1 LSNRNQPQR
10 PSDRHAAV
18 AADDPV
24 GIRAKPADPHFVPS
38 AEPSTAAPN
47 ARATARRRLVAAGAL
62 AALWVVAIVILALL
76 TANPVTLNRE
86 QILQSDL
93 VVIGRFDPQKPS
105 RLIVDESWN
114 RESELAEIDVE
125 NHAATRARAGKSY
138 VVPLT
143 KTSAGR
149 FKVTESLL
157 PNSAPLIYPAGDEA
171 LEQLRALLPPQRPR
185 IDPPETP

>member
-24 GIRAKPADPHFVPS
+24 GIRAKPADSPPIPS
-38 AEPSTAAPN
+38 EEPRSAAPS
-47 ARATARRRLVAAGAL
+47 ARATARRRLIAAGVL
-62 AALWVVAIVILALL
+62 AALWVVALVILALL

-93 VVIGRFDPQKPS
+93 VVVGRFDSQNPS

-114 RESELAEIDVE
+114 RESDLAEIDVE

-138 VVPLT
+138 IVPLT
-143 KTSAGR
+143 KTPAGR
-149 FKVTESLL
+149 FRVTESLL
-157 PNSAPLIYPAGDEA
+157 PNSAPLVYPATDEA
-171 LEQLRALLPPQRPR
+171 FEQLRALLPPQRPR
-185 IDPPETP
+185 NDRTETQ